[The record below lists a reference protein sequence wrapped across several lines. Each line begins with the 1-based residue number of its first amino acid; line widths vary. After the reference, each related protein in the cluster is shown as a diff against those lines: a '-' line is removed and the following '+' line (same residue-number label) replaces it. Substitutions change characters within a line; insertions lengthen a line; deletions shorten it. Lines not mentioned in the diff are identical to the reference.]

1 MLLDYG
7 SSWLREYREEA
18 ATSPGSGGAATLPE
32 FFLFLRLALQSKT

>member
-7 SSWLREYREEA
+7 DAWLREYREEA

-32 FFLFLRLALQSKT
+32 FFILFC